1 MPFQIPDDLNRDLM
15 PVAWMSGH
23 WEGEGH
29 GSTPEDGEFSFGC
42 QVDFTEN
49 GGDYLHYICQ
59 TFTMNPDGTPA
70 APLRM
75 ETGFWRPNV
84 DTRKIDVLMVAPE
97 GWAEVW
103 TGNIDGAKIELV
115 TDAVARTE
123 DALVP
128 YTGGQR
134 LYGQVEGDLLWTFD
148 RATTEAP
155 LQPYMWARLKRD

>member
-15 PVAWMSGH
+15 PLAWMIGH

-29 GSTPEDGEFSFGC
+29 GNTPDEGEFSFGC
-42 QVDFTEN
+42 QVDFTDN

-84 DTRKIDVLMVAPE
+84 DTRKVDVLMAAPE

-103 TGNIDGAKIELV
+103 TGNIDGAKI
-115 TDAVARTE
+115 
-123 DALVP
+123 
-128 YTGGQR
+128 QR

-148 RATTEAP
+148 RATVDAP
-155 LQPYMWARLKRD
+155 LQPYMWARLKRS

>member
-15 PVAWMSGH
+15 PLAWMIGH

-29 GSTPEDGEFSFGC
+29 GNTPDDGEFSFGC
-42 QVDFTEN
+42 QVDFTDN

-84 DTRKIDVLMVAPE
+84 DTRKVDVLMAAPE
-97 GWAEVW
+97 GWAEVLSL
-103 TGNIDGAKIELV
+103 IHI
-115 TDAVARTE
+115 
-123 DALVP
+123 
-128 YTGGQR
+128 
-134 LYGQVEGDLLWTFD
+134 
-148 RATTEAP
+148 
-155 LQPYMWARLKRD
+155 

>member
-15 PVAWMSGH
+15 PLAWMIGH

-29 GSTPEDGEFSFGC
+29 GNTPDDGEFSFGC
-42 QVDFTEN
+42 QVDFTDN

-75 ETGFWRPNV
+75 ETDFWRPNV
-84 DTRKIDVLMVAPE
+84 DTRKVDVLMAAPE

-103 TGNIDGAKIELV
+103 TGNIDG
-115 TDAVARTE
+115 
-123 DALVP
+123 ALVP

-134 LYGQVEGDLLWTFD
+134 LYGQVEGDLFWTFD
-148 RATTEAP
+148 RATVDAP
-155 LQPYMWARLKRD
+155 LQPYMWARLKRS

>member
-15 PVAWMSGH
+15 PLAWMIGH

-29 GSTPEDGEFSFGC
+29 GNTPDEGEFSFGC
-42 QVDFTEN
+42 QVDFTDN

-84 DTRKIDVLMVAPE
+84 DTRKVDVLMAAPE
-97 GWAEVW
+97 GWAE
-103 TGNIDGAKIELV
+103 
-115 TDAVARTE
+115 
-123 DALVP
+123 
-128 YTGGQR
+128 
-134 LYGQVEGDLLWTFD
+134 
-148 RATTEAP
+148 
-155 LQPYMWARLKRD
+155 

>member
-1 MPFQIPDDLNRDLM
+1 MPFQIPDDLDNALM
-15 PVAWMSGH
+15 PLAWMIGH

-29 GSTPEDGEFSFGC
+29 GTTPEDGEFGFGC
-42 QVDFTEN
+42 QVDFADN
-49 GGDYLHYICQ
+49 GGDYLHYVCQ
-59 TFTMNPDGTPA
+59 TFTKNPDGTPK

-75 ETGFWRPNV
+75 ETGFWRPRL
-84 DTRKIDVLMVAPE
+84 DKTIDVVMAAPE

-103 TGNIDGAKIELV
+103 TGSIDGAKIELV
-115 TDAVARTE
+115 TDAVMTTKNAT
-123 DALVP
+123 VP

-155 LQPYMWARLKRD
+155 LQPYMWARLARA

>member
-1 MPFQIPDDLNRDLM
+1 MSDPVLLTDGPDTGLVSHMRNPIAEQRLM
-15 PVAWMSGH
+15 V
-23 WEGEGH
+23 
-29 GSTPEDGEFSFGC
+29 
-42 QVDFTEN
+42 
-49 GGDYLHYICQ
+49 

-84 DTRKIDVLMVAPE
+84 DTRKVDVLMAAPE

-103 TGNIDGAKIELV
+103 TGNIDGAKIELA

-123 DALVP
+123 EALVP

-148 RATTEAP
+148 RATVDAP
-155 LQPYMWARLKRD
+155 LQPYMWARLKRS

>member
-1 MPFQIPDDLNRDLM
+1 MPFQIPDDLNNALM
-15 PVAWMSGH
+15 PLAWMIGH

-29 GSTPEDGEFSFGC
+29 GTTPEDGEFAFGC
-42 QVDFTEN
+42 QVDFADN
-49 GGDYLHYICQ
+49 GGDYLHYVCQ
-59 TFTMNPDGTPA
+59 TFTKNADGTPK

-75 ETGFWRPNV
+75 ETGFWRPRL
-84 DTRKIDVLMVAPE
+84 DKTIDVVMAAPE

-103 TGNIDGAKIELV
+103 TGSIDGAKIELV
-115 TDAVARTE
+115 TDAVMTTKNAT
-123 DALVP
+123 VP

-155 LQPYMWARLKRD
+155 LQPYMWARLARA